1 MPLRRLSSFPSRS
14 VAVGGGREEE
24 GGPVNHAK
32 STARARGRERR
43 DRGGDLSVPGA
54 KKKRRRREKGG
65 FCVQNLAVKR
75 HVGWGRKLGQ
85 SRWGRL
91 KEEAKLAEAAPA
103 KRGKG
108 TVERG
113 PRERAQL
120 YSSVPSLYLYLL
132 SAVCTVGPPP
142 AKLYLPGR
150 KISSSLYV
158 QQERK
163 RDKQTKLTISVFPI
177 SLPCNQL
184 FS

>member
-1 MPLRRLSSFPSRS
+1 MQTRGERGRCHSGDCPPSPHDPSPL
-14 VAVGGGREEE
+14 EEE

-32 STARARGRERR
+32 STARARGR
-43 DRGGDLSVPGA
+43 GGETEETFQCQA
-54 KKKRRRREKGG
+54 QKKRRRRREKGG

-85 SRWGRL
+85 SRWGKL

-120 YSSVPSLYLYLL
+120 YSSAPSLYLYLL

-142 AKLYLPGR
+142 AKLYLPDR
-150 KISSSLYV
+150 KFSSPLYSR
-158 QQERK
+158 EGNETN
-163 RDKQTKLTISVFPI
+163 KQ
-177 SLPCNQL
+177 N
-184 FS
+184 